1 MNSTSDLCPETAD
14 SQARLRIGVIGDS
27 RQAMFH
33 LESAALHVGFTPIA
47 AAIPGDEVPNREAI
61 PGCPF
66 LPVDGLLG
74 RPEVELVFVTG
85 APDDV
90 IVQSQRVLQSGRHVV
105 LDADASVTS
114 ASLETLFDLA
124 DRTGCSCSIWRPHH
138 ADENWRQAI
147 QMAASTESSP
157 GAIRSIRFL
166 LHDLAVSMLPP
177 TDWRSR
183 PVEHSENT
191 FGVLATMG
199 THRIA
204 QLLELVEGQ
213 VSAVRGQLSFGRVG
227 FGSAETATISRF
239 NVDAPDSGFLAFISF
254 ASGATAVVDV
264 GMSCAAP
271 LTTGWVMQFERG
283 GFADGQHSITVEDG
297 EVYHVPVPVEPFD
310 PYADLRASIRNEDT
324 ARNQAASRATH
335 AQEVRVARIIEL
347 IRHSHDT
354 GQVVT
359 CDV

>member
-1 MNSTSDLCPETAD
+1 MKATSDLSTEPAD
-14 SQARLRIGVIGDS
+14 TQAPLRIGVIGDS
-27 RQAMFH
+27 RPAMFH

-47 AAIPGDEVPNREAI
+47 AAIPDDEVPNCESI

-66 LPVDGLLG
+66 LPVDVLLD

-90 IVQSQRVLQSGRHVV
+90 IEQSQRVLKSGRHVV
-105 LDADASVTS
+105 LDADADLTS
-114 ASLETLFDLA
+114 ASLEALFDLA
-124 DRTGCSCSIWRPHH
+124 DSTGCFCNIWRPHQ

-147 QMAASTESSP
+147 QVRASTESSP
-157 GAIRSIRFL
+157 GAVRSVRFL
-166 LHDLAVSMLPP
+166 LHDLAASMLPP
-177 TDWRSR
+177 TGWKSR
-183 PVEHSENT
+183 TVAHSENAY
-191 FGVLATMG
+191 GVLATVG

-204 QLLELVEGQ
+204 QLVELLDGRV
-213 VSAVRGQLSFGRVG
+213 VAVRGQLSFRRVK
-227 FGSAETATISRF
+227 FGSAETAADSES
-239 NVDAPDSGFLAFISF
+239 NVDATDSGFLACISF

-264 GMSCAAP
+264 SMSCAAP
-271 LTTGWVMQFERG
+271 LATGWVMQFERG

-297 EVYHVPVPVEPFD
+297 EIYHVPVPVEPFD

-324 ARNQAASRATH
+324 ARTQARSRATH
-335 AQEVRVARIIEL
+335 TQEIRVARIIEL

-354 GQVVT
+354 GQVIT